1 MSRAGL
7 TKKAVQHAWEN
18 DITVEELSKSTG
30 KSILALRCCATRLKL
45 RLKSS
50 LNKRAGWGSL
60 KEKIIALDT
69 HNYIAKDVAE
79 KIGTTIF
86 SVYSLCARHNKILKK
101 ADYGSQKSVKY
112 SKTTRKFINKNKL

>member
-1 MSRAGL
+1 MSRAGP
-7 TKKAVQHAWEN
+7 TKKAVQNAWEN

-30 KSILALRCCATRLKL
+30 KSISALRCCATRLKL

-50 LNKRAGWGSL
+50 LNKKASWGSL

-69 HNYIAKDVAE
+69 HNYIAKEVAE

-101 ADYGSQKSVKY
+101 ADYGSQKLVKY
-112 SKTTRKFINKNKL
+112 SKSKRQK